1 MTNGTPISSCDRC
14 PRLVA
19 FGNVLLDV
27 SVELRDTQILK
38 DFDLKEDDQREIP
51 ADKLARLGAVAMET
65 CGPPKYNPGGSAL
78 NTARILRCLGEK
90 GVTFC
95 GAVGADENGEI
106 LMQILKD
113 SSLNTCIQ
121 TLPDHCTGTCICLIS
136 GDKRSLNANIG
147 ASLHFKKEFV
157 TSRWCQSK
165 IGSCTSAAHGDV
177 DEDVRVFYV
186 EGYFVPEKFHICQY
200 IYEKY
205 CKGTANLFVTNL
217 NATYILQNFT
227 KEMRWMV
234 EQADLVFG
242 NLTEF
247 VALAEIYECEDFDEL
262 AKCLIRKYL
271 KINREKILVA
281 TDGCRCVRFYHGNG
295 SAFCGESYQVPIIPQ
310 KAVVDTTGA
319 GDSFVAGF
327 LYKYMNGESP
337 TLLDCIRHGSKV
349 AAKVIRQVGCNL
361 PSSLPASPTTVPSTV
376 GSAAATSLHN
386 EDLKQT

>member
-1 MTNGTPISSCDRC
+1 MTNDSPISSCDRC

-19 FGNVLLDV
+19 FGNVLLDI
-27 SVELRDTQILK
+27 SVELHDCKILK

-51 ADKLARLGAVAMET
+51 ADKLARLGAVAVET
-65 CGPPKYNPGGSAL
+65 CGKPKYNPGGSAL
-78 NTARILRCLGEK
+78 NTCRILRALGEK
-90 GVTFC
+90 NVIFC

-106 LMQILKD
+106 LTQILKD

-121 TLPDHCTGTCICLIS
+121 TLPEHSTGTCICLIS

-147 ASLHFKKEFV
+147 ASRHFKKEFI

-165 IGSCTSAAHGDV
+165 IGSCTSAAHTDV
-177 DEDVRVFYV
+177 DEDMRVFYI
-186 EGYFVPEKFHICQY
+186 EGYFVPEKFNICTH

-205 CKGTANLFVTNL
+205 CKGSANLFVTNL
-217 NATYILQNFT
+217 NATYILQSFT
-227 KEMRWMV
+227 KEMQYLV

-247 VALAEIYECEDFDEL
+247 VALAQIYDCENVDEL

-295 SAFCGESYQVPIIPQ
+295 SAFRSETYQVPIIPA
-310 KAVVDTTGA
+310 KAVLDTTGA

-337 TLLDCIRHGSKV
+337 TLLDCIRYGSKV

-361 PSSLPASPTTVPSTV
+361 PSSLPSSPT
-376 GSAAATSLHN
+376 GSLAPT
-386 EDLKQT
+386 EDLDTKQA

>member
-1 MTNGTPISSCDRC
+1 MQGNSMINDSTIISCDRC

-19 FGNVLLDV
+19 FGNVLLDI
-27 SVELRDTQILK
+27 SVDLREGKILH

-51 ADKLARLGAVAMET
+51 ADKLARLVNVAVET
-65 CGPPKYNPGGSAL
+65 CGTPKYNPGGSAL
-78 NTARILRCLGEK
+78 NTCRILRALGEK
-90 GVTFC
+90 NVMFC

-121 TLPDHCTGTCICLIS
+121 TLPEHSTGTCICLIS

-165 IGSCTSAAHGDV
+165 IGSCNSAVHDDI

-186 EGYFVPEKFHICQY
+186 EGYFIPEKFNICKY

-227 KEMRWMV
+227 KEMKYLV
-234 EQADLVFG
+234 EQSDLVFG

-247 VALAEIYECEDFDEL
+247 VALAEIYQCDSVDEL
-262 AKCLIRKYL
+262 TKYLIRKYL
-271 KINREKILVA
+271 KLNREKIIVS
-281 TDGCRCVRFYHGNG
+281 TDASRCVRFYHGNG
-295 SAFCGESYQVPIIPQ
+295 STFYAETHQVPVIPQ
-310 KAVVDTTGA
+310 KAVIDTTGA

-327 LYKYMNGESP
+327 LYKYMNGDSP
-337 TLLDCIRHGSKV
+337 TLLDCIRYGSKI
-349 AAKVIRQVGCNL
+349 AGKVIRQVGCNL
-361 PSSLPASPTTVPSTV
+361 PSSLPPSPMSVLPPTE
-376 GSAAATSLHN
+376 SLV
-386 EDLKQT
+386 